1 MLGVQRL
8 DRVTLRRGQLEHQC
22 ADGFVRNGCRGFFFH
37 FLDFGFFNLRFFF
50 LLESFLHLGWVNI
63 LNLHLDFRRTRRTA
77 GQGEGKQIDGFGVRE
92 QRFGMGLD
100 QGFDRHVASSFLV
113 KVCRRW

>member
-1 MLGVQRL
+1 MRFAVFDNFNTIFILV
-8 DRVTLRRGQLEHQC
+8 
-22 ADGFVRNGCRGFFFH
+22 NGYFR
-37 FLDFGFFNLRFFF
+37 LRFFF
-50 LLESFLHLGWVNI
+50 LFFLLHL
-63 LNLHLDFRRTRRTA
+63 LDFLRLRLFSGRRTA
-77 GQGEGKQIDGFGVRE
+77 SQGEGQQLDGFGVRE